1 MPAVAQRL
9 TASQRR
15 ALHEEATVWERVG
28 DDEFTRLVA
37 KGRPLRV
44 RVRRPLPRVLAIAL
58 DAPALNGLKRIA
70 RRKQVEA
77 RHLAAMWIAE
87 RLAREEVENRPRR
100 MA

>member
-1 MPAVAQRL
+1 MAQRL

-15 ALHEEATVWERVG
+15 ALREEAADWDRVG
-28 DDEFTRLVA
+28 DDELTRLVA

-58 DAPALNGLKRIA
+58 DEPALNGLKRIA
-70 RRKQVEA
+70 RREQVEA
-77 RHLAAMWIAE
+77 PQLAAMWIAE
-87 RLAREEVENRPRR
+87 RLAREQVERRPRR